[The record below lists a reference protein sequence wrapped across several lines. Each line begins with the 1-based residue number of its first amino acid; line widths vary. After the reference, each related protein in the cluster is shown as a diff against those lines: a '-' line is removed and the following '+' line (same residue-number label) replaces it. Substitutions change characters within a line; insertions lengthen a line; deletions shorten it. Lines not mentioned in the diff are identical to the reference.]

1 MWNTNRFFAELE
13 GTYGEYWQKDAQRR
27 LDKIVADYNNGEL
40 LIDEDGVGTWK
51 RSDNVIP
58 DECAFYAE
66 YMGLPIN
73 REATAKARDEELDM
87 LIEEYREHQDGH
99 EPTDEELF
107 EMRAAFGTG
116 TTVVDVITGRKYH
129 L

>member
-1 MWNTNRFFAELE
+1 MWNTDRFYRE
-13 GTYGEYWQKDAQRR
+13 
-27 LDKIVADYNNGEL
+27 INGEL
-40 LIDEDGVGTWK
+40 GEFWVKDAKKRLNHIVEEYNKGNLIIDDDGVGTWK
-51 RSDNVIP
+51 CNDNVIP

-116 TTVVDVITGRKYH
+116 TTVVDVITGRKYQ